1 MSGTPKGGQKAV
13 ATTKAKHGD
22 DFYVRIGTLGGSKS
36 RNGGFAQNKDLAREA
51 GRIGGQKSR
60 RGAIDQ
66 LKAQE
71 MQKEKEEA
79 LWRERKGL

>member
-1 MSGTPKGGQKAV
+1 MSGTRAGGLKAA
-13 ATTKAKHGD
+13 ATNKSRYKA
-22 DFYVRIGTLGGSKS
+22 DFYQKIGAMGGAKS
-36 RNGGFAQNKDLAREA
+36 RGGGFAQNRELAREA
-51 GRIGGQKSR
+51 GRLGGKVSR